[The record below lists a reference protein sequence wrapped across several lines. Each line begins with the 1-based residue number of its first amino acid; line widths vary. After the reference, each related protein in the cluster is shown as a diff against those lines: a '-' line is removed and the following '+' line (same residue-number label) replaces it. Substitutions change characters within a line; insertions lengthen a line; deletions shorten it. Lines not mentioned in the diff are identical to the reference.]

1 MRTITTSDARQN
13 FADLLSSVAYGKE
26 RIAIERRG
34 RPLAVLLPIE
44 ELEALEA
51 GGKRAPD
58 ESGALLKALME
69 GSPVELA
76 VKDRDG
82 RYLMVSREFERLNG
96 KTGDEI
102 IGRSPEDMYP
112 PETAEAIQRHDEE
125 VLKTGKTVEWEID
138 APLQD
143 GIHTYLVAKFPV
155 RGADNRITGIG
166 GVATD
171 ITEQKKAQAAL
182 RRSEERLKAIM
193 DNAPVEIYL
202 KDTEGRYLEINRRYE
217 TLWGITNEGAR
228 SKLPRDIHEQKEFAE
243 SARQHDL
250 DVLESGETVELE
262 QEVRLDEELHIL
274 HMTKFP
280 IRDAEGRISGLGAI
294 ASDVTERKRTEERL
308 RESEER
314 YRDIVENVGDLIQSI
329 GPDGRYLFVNE
340 SWRRIL
346 GYDEDDLKSLTFSDV
361 VHEDFRPH
369 CRDIFERLGRGETFE
384 NVEVVFK
391 AKDGRDVVTEG
402 HLGSVIENGQLTH
415 TRAIFRDITER
426 KRAEEALRRSHDEL
440 ELRVLERTRDIE
452 EANATLRLEIAER
465 KRAEEAL
472 RESEARAN
480 AAEVQLRDAIE
491 SISDGFIL
499 FDADE
504 RFILCNS
511 KYREFIPQIAEL
523 LVPGAKLENLVRAA
537 SECGAITDNAEEIE
551 DWTRLRIENYRK
563 AHGTHELHLQ
573 DGRWFLCSERKTQA
587 GGVVGVRT
595 NITERKL
602 AEAALRESEERF
614 RDFAEAASD
623 WFWAMDKNLRFTYF
637 SDRFLEATGRDRNHL
652 IGLTRIEGAAGDPKE
667 DHWRKHQADLDARRL
682 FRDFRYQLT
691 DPDGRT
697 RYRSISGKPI
707 FDEKGTFKGYRGT
720 ANDVTLQVEAE
731 EALRKN
737 EAYLRA
743 LVEANPSS
751 IFLKDLDGRYVV
763 INSAFEEL
771 LSASRDEIIGR
782 TLEEL
787 NLFDEEY
794 IEEIAAFDDEVLRT
808 GKVIHREQHPA
819 LPDGRTP
826 TTILTKFPIIGSDGR
841 PTGIG
846 AMETDVTEH
855 KEAENR
861 LQESEAR
868 FRAIIDNSPAT
879 ISLKDLDGRYLL
891 INRTYLE
898 LIGLSAEEVQGLVPG
913 DFLTKEL
920 AQSIEADTSAVLESG
935 ETAVT
940 EELMPLED
948 GLHTFLSIKFPIR
961 DDSGNLMGIGSIATD
976 ITEQKRAE
984 ETIRTRD
991 AWLRAIFENA
1001 PIEIVLK
1008 NTDGRFMAVSR
1019 NVAEILGVEMDDL
1032 IGGTTADFLPGHIAD
1047 IYMAADRKV
1056 LETGQPIQQEVVEEL
1071 DGSTRHSLSAKFPL
1085 KDDSGRITG
1094 ICSLTSDITEV
1105 KQAEERLRHAQKLE
1119 AVGQLTGGVAHDFNN
1134 LLAIILG
1141 NIELLA
1147 DVVGENDRRV
1157 QTVFHAASRGAELT
1171 QRLLAFSRRQ
1181 PLHPQAIE
1189 LDELVEGVTHLLFRT
1204 LGETIEVEVAS
1215 SADPWLALADPGQVE
1230 NALLNLAINARDA
1243 MVEGGRLVIETANV
1257 TIDARGS
1264 NDEEEIS
1271 AGDYVMLAV
1280 SDTGTGIP
1288 AKELGRVFEPF
1299 FTTKEVGKGSGL
1311 GLSMVYGFARQ
1322 SGGHVTIESQVGEG
1336 TTVRLY
1342 LPRAEARPDLGGE
1355 KEMGGVQAPMAEG
1368 EIVLVVEDDPDVRE
1382 LAASILQAQDYD
1394 VITAPDGR
1402 VAMKLLDTL
1411 KRIDLLLCDIML
1423 PGGLSGS
1430 DIADRALRRLPGLK
1444 VLFMSGH
1451 PISRREDEGKDLG
1464 PMIVKPF
1471 RRADLIRRVQEVL
1484 RDG

>member
-1 MRTITTSDARQN
+1 MRSITTSDARQN

-26 RIAIERRG
+26 RVAIERRG
-34 RPLAVLLPIE
+34 RPLAVLVPIE
-44 ELEALEA
+44 DLEDLEAVGE
-51 GGKRAPD
+51 RAPD
-58 ESGALLKALME
+58 ESDALLKALME

-76 VKDRDG
+76 VKDRNG

-102 IGRSPEDMYP
+102 NGRSPENMYP
-112 PETAEAIQRHDEE
+112 PETAAVIRRHDEE
-125 VLKTGKTVEWEID
+125 VLKTGKTIEWEID
-138 APLQD
+138 APLAD
-143 GIHTYLVAKFPV
+143 GMHTYLVAKFPV

-171 ITEQKKAQAAL
+171 ITEQKKTLAAL
-182 RRSEERLKAIM
+182 RQSEARLKAIM

-217 TLWGITNEGAR
+217 TLWGITNEGTR
-228 SKLPRDIHEQKEFAE
+228 HKLPRDIHEQREFAE
-243 SARQHDL
+243 TARQHDL
-250 DVLESGETVELE
+250 EVLESGETVELE
-262 QEVRLDEELHIL
+262 QEVLVDEELHTL

-308 RESEER
+308 RDSEER
-314 YRDIVENVGDLIQSI
+314 YRDIVENVGDLIQSV

-346 GYDEDDLKSLTFSDV
+346 GYDEEDLKSLTFSDV
-361 VHEDFRPH
+361 VHEDFLPH
-369 CRDIFERLGRGETFE
+369 CREIFEGLGRGETFE
-384 NVEVVFK
+384 NIEVVFK
-391 AKDGRDVVTEG
+391 AKDGREVVTEG
-402 HLGSVIENGQLTH
+402 HLSSVIENGHMAH

-426 KRAEEALRRSHDEL
+426 KRTEEALRRSHDEL
-440 ELRVLERTRDIE
+440 ELRVQERTRDIE
-452 EANATLRLEIAER
+452 EVNATLRQEIAER

-472 RESEARAN
+472 RESEERAN
-480 AAEVQLRDAIE
+480 AAEDQLRDAIE
-491 SISDGFIL
+491 SISEGFIL

-504 RFILCNS
+504 RLIMCNS
-511 KYREFIPQIAEL
+511 KYREFVPQIADM

-537 SECGAITDNAEEIE
+537 SERGAFTGTAEEIE
-551 DWTRLRIENYRK
+551 DWTRSRLENYRK
-563 AHGTHELHLQ
+563 AHGTYELHLQ
-573 DGRWFLCSERKTQA
+573 DGRWFLCSERKTQT
-587 GGVVGVRT
+587 GGVVGIRT
-595 NITERKL
+595 DITERK
-602 AEAALRESEERF
+602 
-614 RDFAEAASD
+614 
-623 WFWAMDKNLRFTYF
+623 
-637 SDRFLEATGRDRNHL
+637 
-652 IGLTRIEGAAGDPKE
+652 
-667 DHWRKHQADLDARRL
+667 Q
-682 FRDFRYQLT
+682 
-691 DPDGRT
+691 
-697 RYRSISGKPI
+697 
-707 FDEKGTFKGYRGT
+707 
-720 ANDVTLQVEAE
+720 AE

-737 EAYLRA
+737 EALIRA
-743 LVEANPSS
+743 LIEHSPLAIS
-751 IFLKDLDGRYVV
+751 IKDLEGRYTFVSPAYTRYLDMTADEAV
-763 INSAFEEL
+763 GKSAEDI
-771 LSASRDEIIGR
+771 LSPETTAILKAGDQAVMRSGAALQRDEAFPVIFGSS
-782 TLEEL
+782 TLL
-787 NLFDEEY
+787 
-794 IEEIAAFDDEVLRT
+794 V
-808 GKVIHREQHPA
+808 
-819 LPDGRTP
+819 
-826 TTILTKFPIIGSDGR
+826 TKFPILDTDGR
-841 PTGIG
+841 IISIGTVGI
-846 AMETDVTEH
+846 DITER
-855 KEAENR
+855 KQAEEALR
-861 LQESEAR
+861 ESEAR

-891 INRTYLE
+891 INRAYRE
-898 LIGLSAEEVQGLVPG
+898 LIGLSAEDVQGLAPS
-913 DFLTKEL
+913 DFLTNEL
-920 AQSIEADTSAVLESG
+920 AQSIEANTNAVLESG
-935 ETAVT
+935 RTAVT
-940 EELMPLED
+940 EEIMPLED

-1008 NTDGRFMAVSR
+1008 DTEGRCMAVSR
-1019 NVAEILGVEMDDL
+1019 NIADTLGVEMDDL
-1032 IGGTTADFLPGHIAD
+1032 IGGTTADFFPDHIAA

-1056 LETGQPIQQEVVEEL
+1056 LETGQPIQQEIVEET
-1071 DGSTRHSLSAKFPL
+1071 DGSTRYSLNAKFPL

-1134 LLAIILG
+1134 LLAIIMG
-1141 NIELLA
+1141 NIELLS
-1147 DVVGENDRRV
+1147 DVVGENDRRI

-1189 LDELVEGVTHLLFRT
+1189 LDELIEGVTHLLLRT
-1204 LGETIEVEVAS
+1204 LGETIEVEVSS
-1215 SADPWLALADPGQVE
+1215 SADPWPALADPGQVE

-1243 MVEGGRLVIETANV
+1243 MEEGGRLGIETANV
-1257 TIDARGS
+1257 TIDAGGS
-1264 NDEEEIS
+1264 GDEEEIS

-1280 SDTGTGIP
+1280 SDTGKGIP
-1288 AKELGRVFEPF
+1288 AEELEHVFEPF

-1342 LPRAEARPDLGGE
+1342 LPRAEARPDEVGID
-1355 KEMGGVQAPMAEG
+1355 KTVTDRAPMAQG
-1368 EIVLVVEDDPDVRE
+1368 EVVLVVEDDPDVRE

-1394 VITAPDGR
+1394 VVTAPDGR

-1411 KRIDLLLCDIML
+1411 KRIDLLLCDIVL

-1430 DIADRALRRLPGLK
+1430 DIADQAVQLLPGLK

-1451 PISRREDEGKDLG
+1451 PILRREDEGKDLG
-1464 PMIVKPF
+1464 PVIVKPF
-1471 RRADLIRRVQEVL
+1471 RRSDLIRRVQEVL
-1484 RDG
+1484 RHE